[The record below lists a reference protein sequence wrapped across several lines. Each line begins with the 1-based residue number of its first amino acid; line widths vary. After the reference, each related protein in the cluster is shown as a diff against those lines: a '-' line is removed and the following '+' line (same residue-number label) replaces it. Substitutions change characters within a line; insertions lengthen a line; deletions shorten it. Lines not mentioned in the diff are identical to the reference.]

1 MKILSAV
8 AMVIALSA
16 CAEQD
21 DLDIDVDTTET
32 SEEQALVTRPAC
44 TAANEGAEIIEAVR
58 GGYRVLR
65 CESGAWGLI
74 RVCQTGGVC
83 TDL

>member
-1 MKILSAV
+1 MKFLSAV
-8 AMVIALSA
+8 AIAIALSA

-21 DLDIDVDTTET
+21 DLDVDTSET

-44 TAANEGAEIIEAVR
+44 TAANEGAEITEAVS

-74 RVCQTGGVC
+74 RVCKTGGVC
-83 TDL
+83 IDH

>member
-1 MKILSAV
+1 MKFLSAV

-16 CAEQD
+16 CGEQD
-21 DLDIDVDTTET
+21 DLDVDTSET

-44 TAANEGAEIIEAVR
+44 TAANEGAEITEAVR